1 MGLKSKSQ
9 TLESNEKMKDLQQ
22 KLAVTLVS
30 ETPART
36 SLVWG
41 L

>member
-1 MGLKSKSQ
+1 MGLQSKSQ

-30 ETPART
+30 ETTART